1 MRQAA
6 FFSDNNF
13 QKLVPIIIITTIR
26 KRTTNCSFQHEP
38 LARRSQLHEIP
49 QKHAERIGHK
59 AASGNQLHEPS
70 GRLRVFSRTEG
81 ALCHDFWL
89 HSSRPFV

>member
-1 MRQAA
+1 MGDRQGE
-6 FFSDNNF
+6 
-13 QKLVPIIIITTIR
+13 
-26 KRTTNCSFQHEP
+26 QHE
-38 LARRSQLHEIP
+38 LHEIP